1 MTVQME
7 WAEKYRP
14 GTLSDVVGHKKP
26 IENLRKWGDSWVHG
40 APEVKAVILHGQ
52 AGIGKTSSAHAMAAD
67 YGWEVIELNASDQRT
82 AGVIEKVAGSASQM
96 RTLTGL
102 SGRRLIILD
111 EADNLH
117 GTSDRGGARAIID
130 VIKNTSQPIILIA
143 NDIYGISSTLRAL
156 CLEIKFPAIQARSMI
171 PALREIAKAE
181 GLMCGVGVLEKIAEN
196 ADGDFRSAVND
207 LQAVAMGRTEIRV
220 EDISTAE
227 RDNKESVFRVVGKIF
242 KGKSV
247 KSALEASYT
256 LDETPEDLIQWID
269 ENLPQQYKGK
279 DEEKITPDIVEAY
292 GYLSRADRF
301 LGRVRRRQNYRMW
314 RYASMLM
321 TGGTVVS
328 KSRLRG
334 GGFEKYQPPSLWRR
348 MGQIRSRRNMRDNIA
363 SKIGAHSHESMRYSR
378 TELAFVYS
386 RLLEDDDY
394 AAQVVATLDLDPDE
408 LVQLT
413 GNRKLTKRLQEIYDR
428 SRGLRPEVDEG
439 PAFFTPP
446 AEKARMSKKGPDQLS
461 LDSLMSVK
469 PVVKESVSLS
479 EGSSGSNPD
488 LSSVSDA
495 GAAHA
500 SDSNSGTPSGPGVNS
515 SRKSVQRKPQKT
527 LFDF

>member
-1 MTVQME
+1 MTMQME
-7 WAEKYRP
+7 WAERYRP
-14 GTLSDVVGHKKP
+14 RTLADVVGHKKS
-26 IENLRKWGDSWVHG
+26 IEELRKWGDSWAHG
-40 APEVKAVILHGQ
+40 TPDVKAVILHGQ

-67 YGWEVIELNASDQRT
+67 YDWEVIELNASDQRT
-82 AGVIEKVAGSASQM
+82 ASVIEKVAGSASQM
-96 RTLTGL
+96 RTLTGM
-102 SGRRLIILD
+102 SGKRLIILD

-143 NDIYGISSTLRAL
+143 NDIYGISSSVRAL

-171 PALREIAKAE
+171 PALKEIARNE
-181 GLMCGVGVLEKIAEN
+181 GLLCGIGALEKIAEN

-207 LQAVAMGRTEIRV
+207 LQAAAIGRTEV
-220 EDISTAE
+220 HLEDISTAQ
-227 RDNKESVFRVVGKIF
+227 RDNKESVFKVVGKIF

-247 KSALEASYT
+247 KAALEASYS

-269 ENLPQQYKGK
+269 ENLPNQYTGK
-279 DEEKITPDIVEAY
+279 DEQKLTPDIVQAY
-292 GYLSRADRF
+292 AYLSRADRF
-301 LGRVRRRQNYRMW
+301 LGRVRKRQNYRLW
-314 RYASMLM
+314 RYASVLM

-334 GGFEKYQPPSLWRR
+334 GFEKYQSPSLWRK

-378 TELAFVYS
+378 TELSRVYS

-394 AAQVVATLDLDPDE
+394 APAVVAKLDLDQDE
-408 LVQLT
+408 LAHIT
-413 GNRKLTKRLQEIYDR
+413 GNKKLTKRLQDIYDR
-428 SRGLRPEVDEG
+428 SRELRPGPESA

-446 AEKARMSKKGPDQLS
+446 TERVKVLKKGPDQTS
-461 LDSLMSVK
+461 LDSL
-469 PVVKESVSLS
+469 VSAEAAVQNTNSGS
-479 EGSSGSNPD
+479 EG
-488 LSSVSDA
+488 
-495 GAAHA
+495 
-500 SDSNSGTPSGPGVNS
+500 NS